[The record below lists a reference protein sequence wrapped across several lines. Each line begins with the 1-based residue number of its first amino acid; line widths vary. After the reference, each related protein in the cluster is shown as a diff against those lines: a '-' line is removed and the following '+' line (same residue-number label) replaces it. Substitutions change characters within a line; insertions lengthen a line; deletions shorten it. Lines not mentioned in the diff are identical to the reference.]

1 MVAALAAVTES
12 VCNAGPTQQGK
23 MWSLFA
29 EKTDSGQDA
38 VDRNLPLAT
47 LESRHALCINLAIR
61 GA

>member
-47 LESRHALCINLAIR
+47 LESRHAL
-61 GA
+61 